1 MCEWEGDIVM
11 TAATGE
17 QITSVLTTLTDIA
30 KAILGCVG
38 SVVEVVMANPLLLI
52 PVGCVMLYTIIRVFK
67 TLF

>member
-1 MCEWEGDIVM
+1 M
-11 TAATGE
+11 TAATSE
-17 QITSVLTTLTDIA
+17 QVTSVLTILTDIA
-30 KAILGCVG
+30 KTILGCIS

>member
-1 MCEWEGDIVM
+1 M

-67 TLF
+67 TLFNL

>member
-1 MCEWEGDIVM
+1 M

-17 QITSVLTTLTDIA
+17 QITGVLTTLTDIA

-38 SVVEVVMANPLLLI
+38 SVVEVVMANPLVLI

>member
-1 MCEWEGDIVM
+1 M

-17 QITSVLTTLTDIA
+17 QITSVLNILIDIA

-38 SVVEVVMANPLLLI
+38 SVVELVMANPLLLI

>member
-1 MCEWEGDIVM
+1 M

-17 QITSVLTTLTDIA
+17 QITGVLTILTNIA
-30 KAILGCVG
+30 KAILECVS

>member
-1 MCEWEGDIVM
+1 M
-11 TAATGE
+11 TAAPGE

>member
-1 MCEWEGDIVM
+1 M

-17 QITSVLTTLTDIA
+17 QISAVLTTLTDIA

>member
-1 MCEWEGDIVM
+1 M

-17 QITSVLTTLTDIA
+17 QITGVLTILTNIA
-30 KAILGCVG
+30 KAILQCVS

>member
-1 MCEWEGDIVM
+1 M

-17 QITSVLTTLTDIA
+17 QITGVLTILTNIA
-30 KAILGCVG
+30 ESILQCVS

>member
-1 MCEWEGDIVM
+1 M

>member
-1 MCEWEGDIVM
+1 M

-17 QITSVLTTLTDIA
+17 QITAVLTTLTDIA

>member
-1 MCEWEGDIVM
+1 M

-17 QITSVLTTLTDIA
+17 QITGVLTILTNIA
-30 KAILGCVG
+30 KTILQCVS

>member
-1 MCEWEGDIVM
+1 M
-11 TAATGE
+11 TAAIGE